1 MNYRGI
7 WLILF
12 LGLLLFSSCKNYII
26 ERSASDYFPL
36 KEGIWWNYTNDDLYN
51 PVSINITIEPPDTIL
66 QRECYPFN
74 VSGEFHYYSEDQEGI
89 KEYIKIIKNYGGSD
103 YTILEGFVFRL
114 ELPFVTG
121 NRFVDSLVDSLNFFG
136 QWIKARYV
144 INVLVS
150 DYQQDKIYGEVYR
163 VIINRHQSI
172 ITQDSTVSK
181 EEYIEEYYA
190 PDIGMIE
197 FKNSEGRFRLKDF
210 YIE

>member
-1 MNYRGI
+1 MNYKGI
-7 WLILF
+7 WVILF
-12 LGLLLFSSCKNYII
+12 SGLLFSACKNHII
-26 ERSASDYFPL
+26 ERSANDYFPI
-36 KEGIWWNYTNDDLYN
+36 KEGNWWNYTNDDLYN

-74 VSGEFHYYSEDQEGI
+74 VSGEFHYYSKDQEGI
-89 KEYIKIIKNYGGSD
+89 KEYIKIIENYGGSD
-103 YTILEGFVFRL
+103 YTILEGFIFRL

-121 NRFVDSLVDSLNFFG
+121 NRFVDSLVDSLDFFG

-150 DYQQDKIYGEVYR
+150 DYQEDEIYGEVYR
-163 VIINRHQSI
+163 VIINRYQTV

-197 FKNSEGRFRLKDF
+197 FKNAEGRFRLKDF
-210 YIE
+210 HIEK